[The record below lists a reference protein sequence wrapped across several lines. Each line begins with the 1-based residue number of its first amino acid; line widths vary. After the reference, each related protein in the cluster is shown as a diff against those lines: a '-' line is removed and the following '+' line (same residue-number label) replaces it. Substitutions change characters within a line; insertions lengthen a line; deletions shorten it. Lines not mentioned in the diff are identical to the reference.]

1 MRRFAVALLAIGLI
15 GCSQVCTLQKPAE
28 GQTRYYAAAAITLS
42 DFSAK
47 IMAHYQL
54 KGAPVPDD
62 FDGRMFFTLL
72 EQIYPDQSRVK
83 SIQDA
88 YRVSAR
94 HLDGGYSVML
104 CDPTGDRK
112 IMEDFS
118 CHTRGVEVR
127 SWESSPA
134 APCVYEGDWR
144 RYCE

>member
-1 MRRFAVALLAIGLI
+1 MRRFAVILLAVGLV
-15 GCSQVCTLQKPAE
+15 GCSQVCTIQKPAE
-28 GQTRYYAAAAITLS
+28 AQMRQYDAAAITLS

-47 IMAHYQL
+47 IMAHYQS
-54 KGAPVPDD
+54 KGTPVPDD
-62 FDGRMFFTLL
+62 FDGRAFLTLL

-94 HLDGGYSVML
+94 PLDGGYSIML
-104 CDPTGDRK
+104 CDPTGERK

-127 SWESSPA
+127 SWESSSA
-134 APCVYEGDWR
+134 VPCAYEEDWR